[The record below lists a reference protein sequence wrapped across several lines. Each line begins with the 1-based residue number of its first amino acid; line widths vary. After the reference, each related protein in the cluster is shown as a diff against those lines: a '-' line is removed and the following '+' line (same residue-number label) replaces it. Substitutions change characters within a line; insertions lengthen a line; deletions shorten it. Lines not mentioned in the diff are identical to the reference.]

1 MQKNEQE
8 KAKMRID
15 EPESETNEMIK
26 NNKGM
31 CHLTHPLEHFF
42 HSFILCGPCCAQ
54 VSHP

>member
-31 CHLTHPLEHFF
+31 RHLTHPLEHFF